1 MAPSISENNPT
12 SKAIEL
18 TRCVAGITNG
28 QDMVAAYIRDTWPGP
43 AANAVLAMADV
54 GERNVEYNNSR
65 AVEGAW
71 FGWQVLKALVMGKR
85 R

>member
-1 MAPSISENNPT
+1 M
-12 SKAIEL
+12 KL
-18 TRCVAGITNG
+18 TCYIAGITNG
-28 QDMVAAYIRDTWPGP
+28 QDMVAAYIRESWPGP

-54 GERNVEYNNSR
+54 GGRSVEYDNSR

-85 R
+85 P

>member
-1 MAPSISENNPT
+1 M
-12 SKAIEL
+12 KL
-18 TRCVAGITNG
+18 TCCVGGITNG
-28 QDMVAAYIRDTWPGP
+28 LDMVAAYIRDTWPGP
-43 AANAVLAMADV
+43 AANAALAMADV
-54 GERNVEYNNSR
+54 GGRNVDYDHSR